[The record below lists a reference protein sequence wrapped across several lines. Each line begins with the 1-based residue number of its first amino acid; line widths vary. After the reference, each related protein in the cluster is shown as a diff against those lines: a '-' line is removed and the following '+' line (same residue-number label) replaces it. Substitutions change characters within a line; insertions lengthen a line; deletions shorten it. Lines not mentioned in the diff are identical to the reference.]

1 MQIVESVS
9 EMMDI
14 QKLLIRPLGLVP
26 TMGALHKG
34 HLSLVEQSLQDNNTT
49 VVSIFINPSQFGENE
64 DLDKYPRPL
73 EEDLALIENAG
84 VDIAFIPNQTDIY
97 ADNFQTWVYM
107 EEKSSI
113 LEGASRSGHFRGV
126 ATIVTKLFN
135 ITRPDRAYFGQK
147 DAQQL
152 NVIKTLNTDLNMGV
166 EIIGMPTIR
175 EEDGLAMSSR
185 NSYLSDSERN
195 IASILY
201 QSLCLSQEMF
211 DTGER
216 NPDKIKIA
224 ITNLLESHRQLSL
237 DYVSVADLETL
248 NEVNLIDKPVLI
260 LVAARIGTTRLIDN
274 LVIRTE

>member
-9 EMMDI
+9 ELI
-14 QKLLIRPLGLVP
+14 ETQKLLTRPLGLIP

-64 DLDKYPRPL
+64 DLDKYPRAL
-73 EEDLALIENAG
+73 EADLALIEDAG
-84 VDIAFIPNQTDIY
+84 VDIVFIPNQTDIY
-97 ADNFQTWVYM
+97 PDNFQTWVYV

-113 LEGASRSGHFRGV
+113 LEGASRPWHFRGV
-126 ATIVTKLFN
+126 ATIVAKLFN
-135 ITRPDRAYFGQK
+135 LTRPDRAYFGQK

-152 NVIKTLNTDLNMGV
+152 NVIKTLNMDLNMGV
-166 EIIGMPTIR
+166 EIIGLPTVR
-175 EEDGLAMSSR
+175 EKDGLAMSSR
-185 NSYLSDSERN
+185 NSYLNDSERN
-195 IASILY
+195 IAPILY

-216 NPDKIKIA
+216 NPDKIKRA
-224 ITNLLESHRQLSL
+224 ITNLLASQKQLSL

-248 NEVNLIDKPVLI
+248 NEVNVINKPVLVLI
-260 LVAARIGTTRLIDN
+260 AARLGTTRLIDN
-274 LVIRTE
+274 LVIWTE